1 MTSPN
6 QEAKRA
12 AARKRIRK
20 IRKVR
25 RTKKVKRVKM
35 VRISH
40 LSMEKSGL
48 TQIMSFFKALEHSY
62 RKMTRNWTVVEQI
75 IITIVWI
82 ELLTTKKSKIVKKRK
97 EVKGRTL
104 KIQIVKVRIRKE
116 AALVSSV
123 AAVDPKISQKQLIT
137 SNRQRI
143 KLIQFLLP
151 KNLQAPTTTIT

>member
-62 RKMTRNWTVVEQI
+62 RKMTKNWTVVEQI

-123 AAVDPKISQKQLIT
+123 AVDPKISQKQLIT

-151 KNLQAPTTTIT
+151 KNLQALTTTIT